1 MIKTFTQDDI
11 VRHLYNETSKK
22 EQTEMA
28 QALLCDTELEATYNE
43 LNAVK
48 HQLELG
54 LRNPS
59 DKVVNSIIDY
69 SRKR

>member
-1 MIKTFTQDDI
+1 MIKTFTQDDV
-11 VRHLYNETSKK
+11 VRHLYNETSKA
-22 EQTEMA
+22 EQAEME
-28 QALLCDTELEATYNE
+28 QALLCDAQLEATYNE

-48 HQLELG
+48 NQLEHG
-54 LRNPS
+54 FINPS